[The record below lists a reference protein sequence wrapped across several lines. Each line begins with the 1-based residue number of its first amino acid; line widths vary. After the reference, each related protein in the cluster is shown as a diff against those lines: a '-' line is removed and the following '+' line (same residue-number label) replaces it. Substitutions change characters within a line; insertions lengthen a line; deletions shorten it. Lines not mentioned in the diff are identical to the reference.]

1 MQVYSQPGKVQSMLE
16 ALQRE
21 AVTTML
27 FLRSLERLEI
37 LEWHAGHAE
46 PRALF
51 ECQIAASPQL
61 RSARQLFAR
70 AASPQAVAQ
79 DVSGKFWGHAGG
91 TGQGWQGPGLHVV
104 QGQDFSGALQGWV
117 GYSESPAGWQGCTW
131 CSEGTH
137 MVGSA

>member
-1 MQVYSQPGKVQSMLE
+1 MRMQVYSQPGKVHSMLE

-21 AVTTML
+21 AVAAML

-61 RSARQLFAR
+61 RSARHLFSR
-70 AASPQAVAQ
+70 AASPQAVGQ
-79 DVSGKFWGHAGG
+79 DISGKLRDCMQYNPRSAAGG
-91 TGQGWQGPGLHVV
+91 GVGLTPPGRWGVPSRLAGHDEPRPTVTEQQGSGLGPCKG
-104 QGQDFSGALQGWV
+104 
-117 GYSESPAGWQGCTW
+117 
-131 CSEGTH
+131 
-137 MVGSA
+137 

>member
-1 MQVYSQPGKVQSMLE
+1 MLE

-46 PRALF
+46 PRVLF

-61 RSARQLFAR
+61 RSARQLFSR
-70 AASPQAVAQ
+70 AASPQAVGQ
-79 DVSGKFWGHAGG
+79 DISGKFWGPASG
-91 TGQGWQGPGLHVV
+91 TGQGWQVPGLPVV
-104 QGQDFSGALQGWV
+104 QGQHISGKFQGWLWYCDSLAV
-117 GYSESPAGWQGCTW
+117 SRAACGAGRDQ
-131 CSEGTH
+131 E
-137 MVGSA
+137 MVVGSG